1 MQVKKPQRDSDGRW
15 TVEFT
20 IPHNAV
26 ITLRVLTEESA
37 VVICKALN
45 DHVTFA
51 EATDLRTTVKP
62 AGYQG
67 ISRA

>member
-1 MQVKKPQRDSDGRW
+1 MQAEKTFDGNGQW
-15 TVEFT
+15 TVQFY
-20 IPHNAV
+20 IPGYAV
-26 ITLRVLTEESA
+26 ITLHARTKEGVDA
-37 VVICKALN
+37 ICKALT

-67 ISRA
+67 IVRA